1 MAKKKLINLSKE
13 EENING
19 DCQSIEELKGWRF
32 NWRKIILL
40 EPTAELIILVLLA
53 LLYGGF
59 YYYDHY
65 TVNEDNIYGLW
76 QSDHHKLAISYK
88 HIRKRGNIDW
98 QVVQDGKYIIY
109 AARTRP
115 VKRLN
120 DGTLHM
126 ELYTVEGYLT
136 DLPIKDGFSYM
147 DFYLRKNNYLTYDG
161 ESYKRINSGNK
172 SITWKDGSTSPYGE
186 RKTTIDE
193 VFEALYLILM
203 GICSVLII
211 TEARQKRREKLS
223 ETPIKKKYADRK
235 KLNRKYHSQKAYR
248 KEQKR
253 KTGWRA
259 LWDKFTD
266 RLVNVFMICFLLM
279 IPIFIVYMI
288 FFDDGVSK
296 DGIYGLW
303 QSENHKLAI
312 SYEDGSKGSK
322 RDWDIVQDGNVLI
335 KNARID
341 DIKRLEDGTLY
352 IEVYAKESLFSDLPT
367 KNGYN
372 YLNMYVRKDDYLT
385 YDGESYK
392 LIDDENKS
400 ITWKDGSKSLYG
412 QRITLFDRLK
422 PYIVFGIIGSM
433 ILYAIFVDWRIKR
446 NLKRKNRLN
455 EASTKEKIR

>member
-1 MAKKKLINLSKE
+1 MLQWLMKGLGMTKKKLINLSKGE
-13 EENING
+13 ETINS
-19 DCQSIEELKGWRF
+19 DCQSIEEPKGWRF
-32 NWRKIILL
+32 NWRKVIPL

-136 DLPIKDGFSYM
+136 DLPTKDGFSYM

-211 TEARQKRREKLS
+211 KEARQKRREKLN
-223 ETPIKKKYADRK
+223 ETPNK
-235 KLNRKYHSQKAYR
+235 QK
-248 KEQKR
+248 
-253 KTGWRA
+253 
-259 LWDKFTD
+259 
-266 RLVNVFMICFLLM
+266 I
-279 IPIFIVYMI
+279 
-288 FFDDGVSK
+288 
-296 DGIYGLW
+296 
-303 QSENHKLAI
+303 H
-312 SYEDGSKGSK
+312 
-322 RDWDIVQDGNVLI
+322 
-335 KNARID
+335 
-341 DIKRLEDGTLY
+341 
-352 IEVYAKESLFSDLPT
+352 
-367 KNGYN
+367 
-372 YLNMYVRKDDYLT
+372 
-385 YDGESYK
+385 
-392 LIDDENKS
+392 
-400 ITWKDGSKSLYG
+400 
-412 QRITLFDRLK
+412 
-422 PYIVFGIIGSM
+422 
-433 ILYAIFVDWRIKR
+433 
-446 NLKRKNRLN
+446 
-455 EASTKEKIR
+455 